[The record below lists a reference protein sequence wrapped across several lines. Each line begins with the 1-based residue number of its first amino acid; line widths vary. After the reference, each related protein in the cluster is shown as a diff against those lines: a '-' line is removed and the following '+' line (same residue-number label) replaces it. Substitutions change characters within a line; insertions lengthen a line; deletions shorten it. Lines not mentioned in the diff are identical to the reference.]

1 MAKLTTR
8 RAGPAKSKPDF
19 HRQTVLFQWA
29 LSKLGVKSLHDF
41 RQRFGISPDSAEG
54 LDERTGM
61 HRFFEAL
68 AGALPGMADGSV
80 IPVDRVQCYEQNIL
94 EHTQAI
100 NVARLHH
107 GEPKINWKY
116 HQYLALLFTEFFLD
130 QYFENPEEL
139 REQINAQIARHNAQ
153 APEVD
158 RVEPFPTDADAREQL
173 ARLAFW
179 CATGSGKTLLM
190 HVNVRQFR
198 HYHQRAFHCGKW
210 PRLDQIILV
219 TPNDGLSNQ
228 HAMEFT
234 QSGFNVITVG
244 EQGIDGLF
252 ADLTKNAIKIL
263 SIHKF
268 QQEHG
273 KTTVA
278 TEAFEGCNL
287 VLVDEGHRGAGR
299 GEEGKWMARRDQ
311 LAKGGFC
318 MEYSATFKEAI
329 GNDPA
334 MRNRYARCVLFDYA
348 YRSFYRDGYGKDF
361 TILNLE
367 DDTRQKRYLTAALLL
382 FYQQLR
388 VWMDGG
394 AAIRPFLIE
403 KPLWV
408 FVGHT
413 VVGKASSTDDTVS
426 VSDVVEVLLFFNG
439 FLADSAQSI
448 ELIES
453 LLEEGFQDHNGRDIL
468 AHRLGHLD
476 VSGDKAALARE
487 LHANILRCVF
497 NAPGGGALAVQM
509 LKNAAGELAI
519 KVGEGEPFGVV
530 NVGDPLAVAEACAEK
545 GIVRLEDDV
554 NRGSL
559 FNGIGRDDSPVNL
572 LVGSRKFTEG
582 WNSWRVSAIG
592 LMRMGKSE
600 GTQIIQLFG
609 RGVRLRGYRM
619 SLRRSSALADKPQPP
634 RNLRQ
639 VETLQVF
646 GIKASYMNTFRDW
659 IFSEVPEAVE
669 KQIWDLPV
677 VRTLPQRK
685 LKTLRLKD
693 VIEGVQV
700 ERGSAFRK
708 LGPLVQLRPPHGTA
722 PEDAWLRG
730 HRTRLNWLPRIR
742 GIAGADRQITAAIGD
757 AGETPRQVFSP
768 LHIALLDIDD
778 LLFGLEAFKAT
789 RGLDRLHA
797 DKPAILALLQDNSW
811 YELLAAA
818 DDMRTHRY
826 ENRSQWQRMAQQL
839 INAYAERFYRFVR
852 GRWEAPY
859 IEVGEIDDRD
869 FEGTNYTIETSE
881 LVHSAEEINQIA
893 GFVQDLR
900 QALEGSPLAPWSQW
914 GGQWRTVPFAG
925 HLYQPLLYVGKN
937 AQIKISPVPLDQ
949 HEAQFVDDLAQWCSA
964 NAGREIYL
972 LRNQA
977 VTGLGFFQAANFFP
991 DFLLWAQAGDRQHL
1005 AFVDPKG
1012 LLHFDPADPKIQFAT
1027 RDIPRLQ
1034 QIINGKNAEL
1044 ILHAFILSNTSF
1056 AGLGWSGGG
1065 KQLMSKADIEDMGVL
1080 FQTDDP
1086 ATYIDSLMRR
1096 IVDSV
1101 IPPEKPQ
1108 ASGTGARE

>member
-1 MAKLTTR
+1 
-8 RAGPAKSKPDF
+8 
-19 HRQTVLFQWA
+19 
-29 LSKLGVKSLHDF
+29 
-41 RQRFGISPDSAEG
+41 
-54 LDERTGM
+54 
-61 HRFFEAL
+61 
-68 AGALPGMADGSV
+68 
-80 IPVDRVQCYEQNIL
+80 
-94 EHTQAI
+94 
-100 NVARLHH
+100 
-107 GEPKINWKY
+107 
-116 HQYLALLFTEFFLD
+116 
-130 QYFENPEEL
+130 
-139 REQINAQIARHNAQ
+139 
-153 APEVD
+153 
-158 RVEPFPTDADAREQL
+158 
-173 ARLAFW
+173 
-179 CATGSGKTLLM
+179 
-190 HVNVRQFR
+190 
-198 HYHQRAFHCGKW
+198 
-210 PRLDQIILV
+210 
-219 TPNDGLSNQ
+219 
-228 HAMEFT
+228 
-234 QSGFNVITVG
+234 
-244 EQGIDGLF
+244 
-252 ADLTKNAIKIL
+252 
-263 SIHKF
+263 
-268 QQEHG
+268 
-273 KTTVA
+273 
-278 TEAFEGCNL
+278 
-287 VLVDEGHRGAGR
+287 
-299 GEEGKWMARRDQ
+299 
-311 LAKGGFC
+311 
-318 MEYSATFKEAI
+318 
-329 GNDPA
+329 
-334 MRNRYARCVLFDYA
+334 
-348 YRSFYRDGYGKDF
+348 
-361 TILNLE
+361 
-367 DDTRQKRYLTAALLL
+367 
-382 FYQQLR
+382 
-388 VWMDGG
+388 
-394 AAIRPFLIE
+394 
-403 KPLWV
+403 
-408 FVGHT
+408 
-413 VVGKASSTDDTVS
+413 
-426 VSDVVEVLLFFNG
+426 
-439 FLADSAQSI
+439 
-448 ELIES
+448 
-453 LLEEGFQDHNGRDIL
+453 
-468 AHRLGHLD
+468 
-476 VSGDKAALARE
+476 
-487 LHANILRCVF
+487 
-497 NAPGGGALAVQM
+497 M

-530 NVGDPLAVAEACAEK
+530 NVGDPLAVAEACAQK

-677 VRTLPQRK
+677 VKTLPQRK
-685 LKTLRLKD
+685 LKTIRLKEE
-693 VIEGVQV
+693 IEGEKV
-700 ERGSAFRK
+700 ERGQAFRR

-722 PEDAWLRG
+722 PEDAWLRN
-730 HRTRLNWLPRIR
+730 HCTRLNWLPRIR

-757 AGETPRQVFSP
+757 AGEAPRQVFSP

-818 DDMRTHRY
+818 DDMRTQRY

-839 INAYAERFYRFVR
+839 INTYAERFYRFVR
-852 GRWEAPY
+852 GQWEAPY

-869 FEGTNYTIETSE
+869 FEGANYNIETSE

-949 HEAQFVDDLAQWCSA
+949 HEAQFVDNLAQWCSA

-991 DFLLWAQAGDRQHL
+991 DFLLWVQDGDSQHL

-1012 LLHFDPADPKIQFAT
+1012 LLHFDLADPKIQFAT

-1034 QIINGKNAEL
+1034 LIIDAKKTGL
-1044 ILHAFILSNTSF
+1044 VLHAFILSNTPF
-1056 AGLGWSGGG
+1056 ASLGWSKGGG

-1080 FQTDDP
+1080 FQTDD
-1086 ATYIDSLMRR
+1086 ATMYIDSLMRR
-1096 IVDSV
+1096 IVDAG
-1101 IPPEKPQ
+1101 ILPEKAQ